1 MIPVERRP
9 VFRILNRLRLSGRD
23 RRSRLQPQ
31 TFNLALP
38 RPVISGCDKGTTR
51 RILADIIPLLAIAF
65 FGSQDVVEEL
75 CLPELSFD
83 VRLRTNAFARPLFPK
98 LHESG

>member
-1 MIPVERRP
+1 MIPVERRC

-31 TFNLALP
+31 TFDFALP
-38 RPVISGCDKGTTR
+38 RPIISGCDKGTTR
-51 RILADIIPLLAIAF
+51 RILANVIPLLAVAF
-65 FGSQDVVEEL
+65 FGSQDVIEEFA
-75 CLPELSFD
+75 LPD
-83 VRLRTNAFARPLFPK
+83 VPCGVRLRSNALARPLFPK